1 MGWRGHVL
9 PCQKAKSAQST
20 RTIEEQE
27 EDRME
32 SLLFTPMDLRGV
44 RLRNRI
50 VVSPMLTYSAKQGYA
65 GDWHYVHYGRFAT
78 GGAGLIFVE
87 STKADPRGCTT
98 PNDLGLWKDEF
109 VPQLR
114 RIAEFAKGHGA
125 AIGIQLGH
133 SGRKARNALPWQGR
147 KPLAS
152 HPGVD
157 HGEDWEL
164 IGPSAIAQGNG
175 YFMPRALTV
184 PDIEQLIAAYGKAAG
199 RAHRASF
206 DALEIHGAHG
216 YLLHQFLSPAS
227 NQRDDA
233 YGGTP
238 EKRMRFALEIAEEV
252 RRHWPD
258 DKPLFYRV
266 SAVDEAGWS
275 VEDSAGLAREL
286 EKKGV
291 DVIDCSSGGM
301 TGRSIVDPEKPPSY
315 GYQVPYAAGIRK
327 LSGVK
332 TMAVGHIIH
341 ADQAEQILR
350 EGSADLVAI
359 GREFLQNPNWPV
371 DAAEKLG
378 VPNAFGTVPSAYG
391 YWLEK
396 RASAGFGG
404 KPSTW
409 QSSIK
414 G

>member
-1 MGWRGHVL
+1 
-9 PCQKAKSAQST
+9 
-20 RTIEEQE
+20 
-27 EDRME
+27 ME

-50 VVSPMLTYSAKQGYA
+50 VVSPMLTYSAKNGYA
-65 GDWHYVHYGRFAT
+65 DDWHFIHYGRFAT

-98 PNDLGLWKDEF
+98 PRDLGLWKDEF
-109 VPQLR
+109 IAPLK
-114 RIAEFAKGHGA
+114 RIVDFCKSHGA

-133 SGRKARNALPWQGR
+133 SGRKARNQLPWEGR
-147 KPLAS
+147 KQLQS

-157 HGEDWEL
+157 RGEAWEI

-175 YFMPRALTV
+175 YFQPRELTTG
-184 PDIEQLIAAYGKAAG
+184 DIQTLVEDYGKATDRALRAG
-199 RAHRASF
+199 F
-206 DALEIHGAHG
+206 EVLEIHGAHG

-227 NQRDDA
+227 NQRTDA

-238 EKRMRFALEIAEEV
+238 EKRMRFALEIVECVRKVWPAE
-252 RRHWPD
+252 
-258 DKPLFYRV
+258 KPLFYRI
-266 SAVDEAGWS
+266 SAIDEAGWR
-275 VEDSAGLAREL
+275 VEDSAGFAKELAAH
-286 EKKGV
+286 GV

-301 TGRSIVDPEKPPSY
+301 TGRSIVEPEHPPGY
-315 GYQVPYAAGIRK
+315 GYQVPYAEGVRK

-341 ADQAEQILR
+341 ADQAEKILR
-350 EGSADLVAI
+350 DGQADLVAI

-378 VPNAFGTVPSAYG
+378 VATAFKTVPAPYG
-391 YWLEK
+391 YWLDK

-404 KPSTW
+404 RPSTW
-409 QSSIK
+409 QNGINS
-414 G
+414 

>member
-1 MGWRGHVL
+1 
-9 PCQKAKSAQST
+9 
-20 RTIEEQE
+20 
-27 EDRME
+27 ME

-98 PNDLGLWKDEF
+98 PSDLGLWKDEF
-109 VPQLR
+109 VPGLQ
-114 RIAEFAKGHGA
+114 RIVEFAKEHGA

-157 HGEDWEL
+157 HGEEWEL

-175 YFMPRALTV
+175 YFMPRALTIS
-184 PDIEQLIAAYGKAAG
+184 DIEQLIESYGKAAA
-199 RAHRASF
+199 RAHRAGF
-206 DALEIHGAHG
+206 DVLEIHGAHG

-238 EKRMRFALEIAEEV
+238 AKRMKFALDIVEGV

-275 VEDSAGLAREL
+275 VEDSAGLATEL
-286 EKKGV
+286 AKRGV
-291 DVIDCSSGGM
+291 DVIDCSAGGM
-301 TGRSIVDPEKPPSY
+301 TGRSIVDPEQPPSY

-341 ADQAEQILR
+341 ADQAEQVLR

-378 VPNAFGTVPSAYG
+378 VQNAFETVPSPYG

-404 KPSTW
+404 RPSTW
-409 QSSIK
+409 QSGIK